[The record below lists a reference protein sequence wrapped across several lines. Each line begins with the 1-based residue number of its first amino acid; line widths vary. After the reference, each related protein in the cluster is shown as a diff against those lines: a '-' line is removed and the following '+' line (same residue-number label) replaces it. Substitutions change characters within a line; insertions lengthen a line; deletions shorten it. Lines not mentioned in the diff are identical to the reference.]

1 MALLNLL
8 LTAVGLSMDTFSLS
22 LTYGLIIKEKN
33 TINKVS
39 ISVGLFH
46 FFMPLIGNI
55 VGEYILNLIKINVE
69 IVESIVFLS
78 IAIEL
83 LLSLFKNEEIK
94 DLPSFLSIITFSFA
108 VSIDSFIV
116 GIGLD
121 AITKNHL
128 FSSFIFMITSFLFT
142 YIGLFLG
149 KKIRNYIGKKADV
162 IGIFILIILS
172 INCLVHFI

>member
-1 MALLNLL
+1 MIFLNLL
-8 LTAVGLSMDTFSLS
+8 LIAVGLSMDTFSLS
-22 LTYGLIIKEKN
+22 LTYGLIIKNKN
-33 TINKVS
+33 IAKKIAIT
-39 ISVGLFH
+39 VGLFH

-55 VGEYILNLIKINVE
+55 IGEYFLNLIKINAE
-69 IVESIVFLS
+69 IVESVVFLS
-78 IAIEL
+78 IATEL
-83 LLSLFKNEEIK
+83 LISLFKNEEIK
-94 DLPSFLSIITFSFA
+94 EITSILSIITFSFA

-128 FSSFIFMITSFLFT
+128 FSSLIFMITSFLFT

-162 IGIFILIILS
+162 IGILLLIMLS